1 MNTPVINAQDSTSP
15 RVSIELSTL
24 GEELEMLV
32 REDIH
37 LRKIAGAAAVLISRL
52 DGRSPPGIPEWRTTL
67 LAWLIKEIPDDTMCE
82 AMQLIKA

>member
-1 MNTPVINAQDSTSP
+1 MYTRATNGNDPTSAGLGNP
-15 RVSIELSTL
+15 LSTL

-37 LRKIAGAAAVLISRL
+37 LRRIAGAAAILISRL
-52 DGRSPPGIPEWRTTL
+52 EGKPPPGIPEWHTTL
-67 LAWLIKEIPDDTMCE
+67 LARLIDEIPDDTMCE